1 MKKAISVFLCAA
13 LLFSMCISFTGCNSD
28 AKGIIGQW
36 TAEINYAA
44 AVNAG
49 ISTAEGMEDIY
60 KYFQFDEFYLTTTF
74 TFMED
79 GTYTV
84 ELDSISVFNAVQGIR
99 NHMSS
104 GMRKYLADEIKKAGL
119 DISVDS
125 YLGML
130 GLNWISL
137 GEKLISDYTLGKIA
151 DELNKCSTGYYRV
164 KGGKMYMTADMDTE
178 LTEENYDT
186 YTLEGDTLTLLE
198 CHCQQEEGFE
208 NVTKDIYPIVLKRNT
223 TQ

>member
-1 MKKAISVFLCAA
+1 MKKAISIFLCAV
-13 LLFSMCISFTGCNSD
+13 LLFSMCMSLTGCNSD
-28 AKGIIGQW
+28 AKSIIGQW

-49 ISTAEGMEDIY
+49 IHTSEGMKDIDD
-60 KYFQFDEFYLTTTF
+60 YFNFDEFYLTTTF
-74 TFMED
+74 TFFED

-84 ELDSISVFNAVQGIR
+84 ELDSVSVFNAVQGIR
-99 NHMSS
+99 GQLSS

-125 YLGML
+125 YLGLL
-130 GLNWISL
+130 GLNWITL
-137 GEKLISDYTLGKIA
+137 GEKIVSDYALGKIA
-151 DELNKCSTGYYRV
+151 DELSKSTTGYYRV
-164 KGGKMYMTADMDTE
+164 KDGKIYMTADTGTE

-223 TQ
+223 AQ